1 VVKLRI
7 GARASALSLAQVG
20 VVVRA
25 LEGRVE
31 AEVVTFRTTGDR
43 LSSLGAEI
51 SGKGVFTKEI
61 DEALIAGDVD
71 VGVHSLKDLP
81 SEIPPGLELTAVPT
95 REDPRDVLISRSGQP
110 LVSLP
115 PGARIGTGSPRRRA
129 QLLALRPD
137 CEVLDARGNVDTRL
151 RRLEEGRWEA
161 VVLARAGLA
170 RLGRLGEVTETLEVD
185 RMLPAIGQ
193 GALALITREEDSAT
207 RRLLAELDDAD
218 AHSEALAERTLLTW
232 LQAGCRAPLAG
243 LARVADR
250 SLQLVAK
257 VFAPDGSRTLEETGV
272 GSPGE
277 PHALGRQVAEKLL
290 ERGAARLIDEA
301 RQG

>member
-1 VVKLRI
+1 MKLRI

-20 VVVRA
+20 IVVRA
-25 LEGRVE
+25 LDGRVE
-31 AEVVTFRTTGDR
+31 TEVVTFRTTGDR

-81 SEIPPGLELTAVPT
+81 SEIPRGLALTAVPP
-95 REDPRDVLISRSGQP
+95 REDPRDVLISRSGQR

-115 PGARIGTGSPRRRA
+115 SGARIGTGSPRRRA
-129 QLLALRPD
+129 QLLALRSD

-151 RRLEEGRWEA
+151 RRLDAGRWDA

-170 RLGRLGEVTETLEVD
+170 RLGRLAEVTETLEVD

-207 RRLLAELDDAD
+207 RWLLAQLDDAD
-218 AHSEALAERTLLTW
+218 AHSETLAERALLTW

-243 LARVADR
+243 LARVSGG
-250 SLQLVAK
+250 SLHLRAK
-257 VFAPDGSRTLEETGV
+257 VFSPDGRQMLEEIGV

-277 PHALGRQVAEKLL
+277 PHAVGRQVAEKLL

-301 RQG
+301 RQR